1 MVDRRYTVLFGA
13 CLTQF
18 MVIGMLFSFGLFLP
32 SLESELGWSRTF
44 LSTCSALAFFAM
56 GVLAMPGG
64 RLSDALGP
72 RIVLACTGTL
82 YGVGFM
88 LMSQVTEQW
97 QLLLIF
103 ATFVG
108 LGLGSHDVVTLS
120 TIARWFPR
128 RRGTMSGVVKVGTA
142 IGQIALP
149 PIAALLIVSFSWRT
163 AILTLGITA
172 SVLLL
177 AAALF
182 MQRPPAPATG
192 TPSMV
197 SGDSFAEARRGP
209 SARIFWTLCAI
220 QFLFF
225 PTLVSVPLHLAV
237 HGMDLGMTQTL
248 AATLLSVIGAASIA
262 GRLIM
267 GALVD
272 RIGGKMAYT
281 ICLLVLLAGLVG
293 LILTTAHGGLFAVV
307 AIYGFGHGALFVV
320 VSPTVAEYFGMRA
333 HGAIFGTILFFGTLG
348 GSVGPILTGWVFDNF
363 GSYSPAF
370 ITLTLSAAV
379 ALLLV
384 RTLPKNRGAGA
395 NRLDNAERISTG

>member
-1 MVDRRYTVLFGA
+1 MGNPRYIVLLGA

-18 MVIGMLFSFGLFLP
+18 TVIGVLFSFGLFLP
-32 SLESELGWSRTF
+32 SFEAELGWSRTF
-44 LSTCSALAFFAM
+44 LSTCSALAFFVM

-82 YGVGFM
+82 YGIGFV
-88 LMSQVTEQW
+88 LMSLVTAQW
-97 QLLLIF
+97 QLLVIF
-103 ATFVG
+103 GTLVG
-108 LGLGSHDVVTLS
+108 LGLSSHDVVTLS

-128 RRGTMSGVVKVGTA
+128 RRGIMSGVVKVGTA

-149 PIAALLIVSFSWRT
+149 PIAALLIVAYGWRT
-163 AILTLGITA
+163 ALFVLGITV

-177 AAALF
+177 IAALS
-182 MQRPPAPATG
+182 MRPPPAPVAGTSSLVTG
-192 TPSMV
+192 A
-197 SGDSFAEARRGP
+197 SFAEARQG
-209 SARIFWTLCAI
+209 SGARVFWTFCAT

-225 PTLVSVPLHLAV
+225 PTLMSVPLHLAV
-237 HGMDLGMTQTL
+237 HVMDLGMTQTL
-248 AATLLSVIGAASIA
+248 AATMLSVIGAASIA

-281 ICLLVLLAGLVG
+281 ICLQVLLVS
-293 LILTTAHGGLFAVV
+293 LIALIMTTAHGWLFVVV
-307 AIYGFGHGALFVV
+307 AVYGFGHGALFVV

-333 HGAIFGTILFFGTLG
+333 HGAIFGTVLFFGTLG

-363 GSYSPAF
+363 GSYTPAF
-370 ITLTLSAAV
+370 ITLAVSAAI
-379 ALLLV
+379 ALVLV
-384 RTLPKNRGAGA
+384 RTLPSSKAEG
-395 NRLDNAERISTG
+395 LNAQASPTPPGL

>member
-1 MVDRRYTVLFGA
+1 MGNSRYIVLLGA

-18 MVIGMLFSFGLFLP
+18 TVIGMLFSFGLFLP
-32 SLESELGWSRTF
+32 SFEAEFGWSRTF
-44 LSTCSALAFFAM
+44 LSTCSALAFFVM

-82 YGVGFM
+82 YGVGFV
-88 LMSQVTEQW
+88 LMSLVTAQW
-97 QLLLIF
+97 QLLVIFGTLI
-103 ATFVG
+103 G
-108 LGLGSHDVVTLS
+108 LGLSSHDVVTLS

-128 RRGTMSGVVKVGTA
+128 RRGIMSGVVKVGTA

-149 PIAALLIVSFSWRT
+149 PIAALLIVAYGWRT
-163 AILTLGITA
+163 ALFVLGITA

-177 AAALF
+177 IAALSIR
-182 MQRPPAPATG
+182 RPPAPVAGTSSIVTG
-192 TPSMV
+192 A
-197 SGDSFAEARRGP
+197 SFAEARQGP
-209 SARIFWTLCAI
+209 GARVFWTLCAT

-225 PTLVSVPLHLAV
+225 PTLMSVPLHLAV
-237 HGMDLGMTQTL
+237 HVMDLGMTQTL
-248 AATLLSVIGAASIA
+248 AATMLSVIGAASIA

-281 ICLLVLLAGLVG
+281 ICLQVLLVSLVA
-293 LILTTAHGGLFAVV
+293 LIMTTAHGWLFVVV
-307 AIYGFGHGALFVV
+307 AVYGFGHGALFVV

-333 HGAIFGTILFFGTLG
+333 HGAIFGTVLFFGTLG

-363 GSYSPAF
+363 GSYTPAF
-370 ITLTLSAAV
+370 ITLAV
-379 ALLLV
+379 STAIALVLV
-384 RTLPKNRGAGA
+384 RPLPSSKAEG
-395 NRLDNAERISTG
+395 LNAQASPTPPGL